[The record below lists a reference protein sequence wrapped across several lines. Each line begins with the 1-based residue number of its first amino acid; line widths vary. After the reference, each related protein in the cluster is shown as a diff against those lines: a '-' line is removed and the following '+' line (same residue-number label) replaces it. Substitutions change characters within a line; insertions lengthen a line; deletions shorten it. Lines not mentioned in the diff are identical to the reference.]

1 MWLFELNPLCGVLFL
16 PFSFSPPTSLTHAH
30 AHCFPHPQVLRLCG
44 EMVEDMGRGCAMQ
57 FLGRQLLQVCMD
69 SRVIGW

>member
-1 MWLFELNPLCGVLFL
+1 MVLCFFPFPFPLLARRIH
-16 PFSFSPPTSLTHAH
+16 TH

>member
-1 MWLFELNPLCGVLFL
+1 MWLFGLSPLRGSLFL
-16 PFSFSPPTSLTHAH
+16 PFYLSPPSLTRTHTH

-57 FLGRQLLQVCMD
+57 FLGRQLLQVGVEGLG
-69 SRVIGW
+69 SR